1 MKILIINNKGQYN
14 HRIGRSLRY
23 LNIPSELVSN
33 DLSMKE
39 IKEKDP
45 IGLILGGGPSI
56 EDAGNNLEYISN
68 IDELNIPILGI
79 CLGHQLI
86 AKSFGGEVSTSYA
99 ESYAQIEIDIIKGDD
114 LFNEIESPMKV
125 WTSHKDEVKSMPN
138 DFEILA
144 KSAICDIEA
153 MKHINRDIYGIQ
165 FHPEVH
171 HTPKGQLIFKNFYN
185 ICLNN
190 QN

>member
-23 LNIPSELVSN
+23 LKIPSELVSN
-33 DLSMKE
+33 ELSVEE

-56 EDAGNNLEYISN
+56 DDSGNSLDYINIFNNL
-68 IDELNIPILGI
+68 DIPILGI

-86 AKSFGGEVSTSYA
+86 AKFFGGVVSTSSI
-99 ESYAQIEIDIIKGDD
+99 ESYAQIEIDIIKDYS
-114 LFNEIESPMKV
+114 LFNGIDSPMKV
-125 WTSHKDEVKSMPN
+125 WTSHKDEVKSVN
-138 DFEILA
+138 SEFEVIA
-144 KSAICDIEA
+144 SSSFCDVEA
-153 MKHINRDIYGIQ
+153 MKHKQKEIYGIQ

-171 HTPKGQLIFKNFYN
+171 HTPYGDMIFKNFYN
-185 ICLNN
+185 ICENYL
-190 QN
+190 

>member
-23 LNIPSELVSN
+23 LDIPSDLVSN
-33 DLSMKE
+33 ELSPEE

-45 IGLILGGGPSI
+45 IGIILGGGPSLD
-56 EDAGNNLEYISN
+56 ESGNSIEYITN
-68 IDELNIPILGI
+68 IDELDIPILGI

-86 AKSFGGEVSTSYA
+86 AKSFGGEVSTSST
-99 ESYAQIEIDIIKGDD
+99 ESYAQIEIDIIKDD
-114 LFNEIESPMKV
+114 ILFNGIESPMKV
-125 WTSHKDEVKSMPN
+125 WTSHKDEVKTLPD

-144 KSAICDIEA
+144 KSNICDIEA
-153 MKHINRDIYGIQ
+153 MKHKKKNIYGIQ

-171 HTPKGQLIFKNFYN
+171 HTPDGELIFKNFYE

-190 QN
+190 QK